1 MSFLKK
7 KISVYWMLPV
17 LLLSVLITFMT
28 TDVIMKVQAHLD
40 QNNAYL
46 ESTYTDD
53 PTFAYVKQLFE
64 QNFIGEAPEFDSSG
78 AVDSLIREYLAASG
92 DRWANYMNAEE
103 YKAYA
108 DSMQGDMVGIGVQVT
123 YDTESKSIEILLVMP
138 DSPAEKIGIK
148 IGDRIVGVDGKRV
161 SDMGYNAVV
170 DAIKGEAGTEVKLT
184 VLRDGKEI
192 ELIATRDHV
201 TALSVI
207 YQLLSD
213 KKTGFI
219 RILEF
224 NGTTAQQFNQAVD
237 DLLKKGAKQF
247 VFDLRN
253 NPGGQLDSVLS
264 VLDRIMPKDKVL
276 IRVYDA
282 EKNEEIHSSKDDE
295 QLDCP
300 MVILING
307 STASAAEL
315 FTSCLRDYEKATVV
329 GEKSFGKGCMQF
341 LYTLP
346 NGGAVSFTTRLYSPP
361 LGENYDGVGI
371 VPHVEATL
379 SEEAQKINF
388 YKLNE
393 TNDDQLKAALDVL
406 GGLK

>member
-1 MSFLKK
+1 MSIFKK
-7 KISVYWMLPV
+7 KISLFWMLPV
-17 LLLSVLITFMT
+17 VLLSVLITFMT
-28 TDVIMKVQAHLD
+28 TYVVMKVQAHLD
-40 QNNAYL
+40 KNNAYL
-46 ESTYTDD
+46 QSTYTDD

-64 QNFIGEAPEFDSSG
+64 QNYIGDVPEFDSSG
-78 AVDSLIREYLAASG
+78 AIDSLIREYLAASG

-108 DSMQGDMVGIGVQVT
+108 DSMQGNLVGIGVQVT
-123 YDTESKSIEILLVMP
+123 YDTEGESIEILLVMP
-138 DSPAEKIGIK
+138 DSPAEKIDIQ
-148 IGDRIVGVDGKRV
+148 IGDRIVGVNGKRV
-161 SDMGYNAVV
+161 ADIGYNAVV

-184 VLRDGKEI
+184 ILRDGKEI
-192 ELIATRDHV
+192 ELTTVRGQV
-201 TALSVI
+201 TSLSVI
-207 YQLLSD
+207 YELLSD

-224 NGTTAQQFNQAVD
+224 NGVTAEQFNKAVD

-264 VLDRIMPKDKVL
+264 VLDRILPKDLVL
-276 IRVYDA
+276 IRVHDA
-282 EKNEEIHSSKDDE
+282 AKNEETHSSKDDAV
-295 QLDCP
+295 LDCP
-300 MVILING
+300 MAILING

-315 FTSCLRDYEKATVV
+315 FTSCLRDYEKATIV

-361 LGENYDGVGI
+361 LGENYDGKGI
-371 VPHVEATL
+371 APHVEASL
-379 SEEAQKINF
+379 SEEALKINF

-393 TNDDQLKAALDVL
+393 TNDDQLKAALAVL